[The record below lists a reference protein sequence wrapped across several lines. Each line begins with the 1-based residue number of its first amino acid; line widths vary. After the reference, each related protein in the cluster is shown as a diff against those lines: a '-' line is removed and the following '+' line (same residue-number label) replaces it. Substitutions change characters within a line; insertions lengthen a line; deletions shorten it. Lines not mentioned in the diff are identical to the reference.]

1 MTTIVTLTTVKPIP
15 FKCKTCDE
23 SKTLWRQ
30 WSPSMLLDVSL
41 FCSQCLEKKTN
52 VCVDNDD
59 TSLILR
65 LKSPEGWVPAI
76 PTYGVLSD
84 GYHFPVYK
92 SYGTINK
99 QQVNHHLY

>member
-1 MTTIVTLTTVKPIP
+1 MSTIVTLTTVKPVP

-23 SKTLWRQ
+23 NKTLWRR

-41 FCSQCLEKKTN
+41 FCSHCLEKKKN
-52 VCVDNDD
+52 VCVDD
-59 TSLILR
+59 TP

-76 PTYGVLSD
+76 PTYGVLTD

-99 QQVNHHLY
+99 HQVKHHLY